1 MEEKLLSI
9 VCPVKDGFVL
19 SALNNIKFIF
29 YLTKKQ
35 FVCKY
40 HPHRKLKYYCV
51 GCDKKICSI
60 CKAGFFEY
68 NEKIEIQQNKV
79 IQNFDTINISNG
91 IITPFTS
98 VADTSDN
105 KEVRHYHQFKD
116 IELEKLKSQ
125 DHDLLQ
131 QFEEV
136 SNKIIKYLPNKTNKR
151 EFIQFQK
158 ENEPIRDKIKERND
172 TIEYVL
178 MNVLLYKFL
187 SLMKNLYLTTKH
199 LNICNVLLN
208 FKRNFRINS
217 YYISNTNNS
226 LSQYL
231 VPQNMVIT
239 LEKLTTYEAE
249 KEIKVIL
256 LLKTG
261 KKVIIILEF
270 LFVYAKI

>member
-40 HPHRKLKYYCV
+40 HPHRKIKYYCV

-125 DHDLLQ
+125 AHDLFQ

-151 EFIQFQK
+151 EFIQFLK

-172 TIEYVL
+172 TIEYV
-178 MNVLLYKFL
+178 
-187 SLMKNLYLTTKH
+187 
-199 LNICNVLLN
+199 
-208 FKRNFRINS
+208 
-217 YYISNTNNS
+217 
-226 LSQYL
+226 Q
-231 VPQNMVIT
+231 
-239 LEKLTTYEAE
+239 
-249 KEIKVIL
+249 
-256 LLKTG
+256 
-261 KKVIIILEF
+261 
-270 LFVYAKI
+270 

>member
-40 HPHRKLKYYCV
+40 HPHRKIKYYCV

-68 NEKIEIQQNKV
+68 NEKIEIP
-79 IQNFDTINISNG
+79 
-91 IITPFTS
+91 PFTS

-199 LNICNVLLN
+199 LNNVM
-208 FKRNFRINS
+208 FF
-217 YYISNTNNS
+217 
-226 LSQYL
+226 
-231 VPQNMVIT
+231 
-239 LEKLTTYEAE
+239 
-249 KEIKVIL
+249 
-256 LLKTG
+256 
-261 KKVIIILEF
+261 
-270 LFVYAKI
+270 